1 MMRKKLFSA
10 LLAAAMVFGLLCT
23 PAFAAGKADTLADIN
38 KDDSIW
44 VGVTNVGALTKP
56 HTFQVREWGYEDDDT
71 IVKGEADE
79 TVSIKNVVELPLG
92 VTLAAGPG
100 NHFLEKIWV
109 YSDPDGDGIFDERLG
124 KNTYDEDGGYV
135 STEVVPV
142 STAGPL
148 TDTDTEVY
156 FNAFDWGTG
165 ANFLAP
171 YLNIIPAYR
180 TLTTDYLVE
189 EFGANTLV
197 LFWDEEQEN
206 YFAFLLTGKAA
217 QAGVVKSLE
226 SQGVFFSDFGDAI
239 SGWAVEPVNTAIEKG
254 VYSMDVA
261 QSHDCDLTGSITRG
275 EFATLAMYLYGA
287 MANTNDFTRPVES
300 PFVDVD
306 ESTPNF
312 KYILGAYELGIVEG
326 NSTTAKTFG
335 PDQLVSRQDAALMLS
350 RVYEIVGGEIP
361 KGAST
366 TFTDNDKI
374 GSWAMD
380 AVAFMSSKGI
390 INGMGGNRFDPRGN
404 ASVEQALKIAV
415 EMMDKLDA

>member
-44 VGVTNVGALTKP
+44 VGVTNKGALTKP
-56 HTFQVREWGYEDDDT
+56 HTFKVREWYEDNDT

-79 TVSIKNVVELPLG
+79 TFSIKNVVELPLG

-100 NHFLEKIWV
+100 NHFLENIWV

-124 KNTYDEDGGYV
+124 KNTYDEEGGYV

-148 TDTDTEVY
+148 TDTDTEVH

-261 QSHDCDLTGSITRG
+261 QSHNCDLTGSITRG

-366 TFTDNDKI
+366 TFDDNDKI

-380 AVAFMSSKGI
+380 AVAFMSSKKI

>member
-44 VGVTNVGALTKP
+44 VGVTNKGALTKP
-56 HTFQVREWGYEDDDT
+56 HTFKVREWYEDNDT

-79 TVSIKNVVELPLG
+79 TFSIKNVVELPLG

-100 NHFLEKIWV
+100 NHFLENIWV

-124 KNTYDEDGGYV
+124 KNTYDEEGGYV

-148 TDTDTEVY
+148 TDTDTEVH

-197 LFWDEEQEN
+197 MFWDEEQEN

-261 QSHDCDLTGSITRG
+261 QSHNCDLTGSITRG

-380 AVAFMSSKGI
+380 AVAFMSSKEI

>member
-44 VGVTNVGALTKP
+44 VGVTNKGALTKL
-56 HTFQVREWGYEDDDT
+56 HTFKVREWGYGDDDT
-71 IVKGEADE
+71 ITKGEAVE
-79 TVSIKNVVELPLG
+79 EFSINVVELPLG

-100 NHFLEKIWV
+100 NQFLENIWV

-124 KNTYDEDGGYV
+124 KNTYDEEGGYV

-148 TDTDTEVY
+148 TDTDTEVH

-261 QSHDCDLTGSITRG
+261 QSHNCDLTGSITRG

>member
-261 QSHDCDLTGSITRG
+261 QSHNCDLTGSITRG

-415 EMMDKLDA
+415 EMMNKLDA

>member
-44 VGVTNVGALTKP
+44 VGVTNKGALTKP
-56 HTFQVREWGYEDDDT
+56 HTFKVREWYEDNDT

-79 TVSIKNVVELPLG
+79 TFSIKNVVELPLG

-100 NHFLEKIWV
+100 NHFLENIWV

-124 KNTYDEDGGYV
+124 KNTYDEEGGYV

-148 TDTDTEVY
+148 TDTDTEVH

-197 LFWDEEQEN
+197 MFWDEEQKN

-261 QSHDCDLTGSITRG
+261 QSHNCDLTGSITRG

-380 AVAFMSSKGI
+380 AVAFMSSKEI

>member
-261 QSHDCDLTGSITRG
+261 QSHNCDLTGSITRG

>member
-56 HTFQVREWGYEDDDT
+56 HTFKVREWYEDNDT

-79 TVSIKNVVELPLG
+79 TFSIKNVVELPLG

-100 NHFLEKIWV
+100 NHFLENIWV

-124 KNTYDEDGGYV
+124 KNTYDEEGGYV

-148 TDTDTEVY
+148 TDTDTEVH

-226 SQGVFFSDFGDAI
+226 SQGVFFSALGDAI

-261 QSHDCDLTGSITRG
+261 QSHNCDLTGSITRG

>member
-44 VGVTNVGALTKP
+44 VGVTNKGALTKP
-56 HTFQVREWGYEDDDT
+56 HTFKVREWYEDNDT

-79 TVSIKNVVELPLG
+79 TFSIKNVVELPLG

-100 NHFLEKIWV
+100 NHFLENIWV

-124 KNTYDEDGGYV
+124 KNTYDEEGGYV

-148 TDTDTEVY
+148 TDTDTEVH

-261 QSHDCDLTGSITRG
+261 QSHNCDLTGSITRG

-312 KYILGAYELGIVEG
+312 KYILGAYELGIVQG

-335 PDQLVSRQDAALMLS
+335 PNELVSRQDAALMLS

-366 TFTDNDKI
+366 TFDDNDKI

-380 AVAFMSSKGI
+380 AVAFMSSKKI

>member
-44 VGVTNVGALTKP
+44 VGVTNKGALTKP
-56 HTFQVREWGYEDDDT
+56 HTFKVREWYEDNDT

-79 TVSIKNVVELPLG
+79 TFSIKNVVELPLG

-100 NHFLEKIWV
+100 NHFLENIWV

-124 KNTYDEDGGYV
+124 KNTYDEEGGYV

-148 TDTDTEVY
+148 TDTDTEVH

-261 QSHDCDLTGSITRG
+261 QTHNCDLTGSITRG

-380 AVAFMSSKGI
+380 AVAFMSSKEI

-415 EMMDKLDA
+415 EMLNKLG

>member
-1 MMRKKLFSA
+1 M
-10 LLAAAMVFGLLCT
+10 
-23 PAFAAGKADTLADIN
+23 
-38 KDDSIW
+38 
-44 VGVTNVGALTKP
+44 
-56 HTFQVREWGYEDDDT
+56 
-71 IVKGEADE
+71 
-79 TVSIKNVVELPLG
+79 
-92 VTLAAGPG
+92 
-100 NHFLEKIWV
+100 EK
-109 YSDPDGDGIFDERLG
+109 
-124 KNTYDEDGGYV
+124 
-135 STEVVPV
+135 
-142 STAGPL
+142 
-148 TDTDTEVY
+148 
-156 FNAFDWGTG
+156 
-165 ANFLAP
+165 
-171 YLNIIPAYR
+171 
-180 TLTTDYLVE
+180 
-189 EFGANTLV
+189 FGANTLM

-226 SQGVFFSDFGDAI
+226 SQGVFFSALGDVV
-239 SGWAVEPVNTAIEKG
+239 SGWAVEPVNTAIAKG
-254 VYSMDVA
+254 IYAETVEE
-261 QSHDCDLTGSITRG
+261 SHNYNLTGSITRG
-275 EFATLAMYLYGA
+275 EFATIAMYLYGA

-306 ESTPNF
+306 ESNPNF
-312 KYILGAYELGIVEG
+312 KYILGAYELGIVQG

-335 PDQLVSRQDAALMLS
+335 PNELVSRQDAALMLS
-350 RVYEIVGGEIP
+350 RVYEALGGEIP

>member
-44 VGVTNVGALTKP
+44 VGVTNKGALTKP
-56 HTFQVREWGYEDDDT
+56 HTFKVREWGYEDDDT
-71 IVKGEADE
+71 ITKGEAGE
-79 TVSIKNVVELPLG
+79 EFSINVVELPLG
-92 VTLAAGPG
+92 VTLAAGSS
-100 NHFLEKIWV
+100 NQFLENIWA
-109 YSDPDGDGIFDERLG
+109 YSDPDGDGIFDERLE
-124 KNTYDEDGGYV
+124 KITYDEDGEYV
-135 STEVVPV
+135 SSEIIPADAA
-142 STAGPL
+142 SPL
-148 TDTDTEVY
+148 SDTETEIHY
-156 FNAFDWGTG
+156 NAFDWSYGENSFG
-165 ANFLAP
+165 ANMRDLP
-171 YLNIIPAYR
+171 GYR

-189 EFGANTLV
+189 KFGANTLM
-197 LFWDEEQEN
+197 LFWDDEEN

-226 SQGVFFSDFGDAI
+226 DQGVFFSVNGNAI

-254 VYSMDVA
+254 VYSGDVA
-261 QSHDCDLTGSITRG
+261 QSHNYDLTGSITRG
-275 EFATLAMYLYGA
+275 EFATIAMYLYGA

>member
-1 MMRKKLFSA
+1 M
-10 LLAAAMVFGLLCT
+10 
-23 PAFAAGKADTLADIN
+23 
-38 KDDSIW
+38 
-44 VGVTNVGALTKP
+44 
-56 HTFQVREWGYEDDDT
+56 
-71 IVKGEADE
+71 
-79 TVSIKNVVELPLG
+79 
-92 VTLAAGPG
+92 
-100 NHFLEKIWV
+100 
-109 YSDPDGDGIFDERLG
+109 
-124 KNTYDEDGGYV
+124 
-135 STEVVPV
+135 
-142 STAGPL
+142 
-148 TDTDTEVY
+148 
-156 FNAFDWGTG
+156 
-165 ANFLAP
+165 
-171 YLNIIPAYR
+171 
-180 TLTTDYLVE
+180 
-189 EFGANTLV
+189 

-261 QSHDCDLTGSITRG
+261 QSHNCDLTGSITRG

-380 AVAFMSSKGI
+380 AVAFMSSKEI

>member
-44 VGVTNVGALTKP
+44 VGVTNKGALTKP
-56 HTFQVREWGYEDDDT
+56 HTFKVREWYEDNDT

-79 TVSIKNVVELPLG
+79 TFSIKNVVELPLG

-100 NHFLEKIWV
+100 NHFLENIWV

-124 KNTYDEDGGYV
+124 KNTYDEEGGYV

-148 TDTDTEVY
+148 TDTDTEVH

-261 QSHDCDLTGSITRG
+261 QSHNCDLTGSITRG

-380 AVAFMSSKGI
+380 AVAFMSSKKI

>member
-44 VGVTNVGALTKP
+44 VGVTNKGALTKP
-56 HTFQVREWGYEDDDT
+56 HTFKVREWYEDNDT

-79 TVSIKNVVELPLG
+79 TFSIKNVVELPLG

-100 NHFLEKIWV
+100 NHFLENIWV

-124 KNTYDEDGGYV
+124 KNTYDEEGGYV

-148 TDTDTEVY
+148 TDTDTEVH

-261 QSHDCDLTGSITRG
+261 QSHNCDLTGSITRG

-380 AVAFMSSKGI
+380 AVAFMSSKEI

>member
-56 HTFQVREWGYEDDDT
+56 HTFKVREWYEDNDT

-79 TVSIKNVVELPLG
+79 TFSIKNVVELPLG

-148 TDTDTEVY
+148 TDTDTEVH

-261 QSHDCDLTGSITRG
+261 QSHNCDLTGSITRG

>member
-380 AVAFMSSKGI
+380 AVAFMNSKGI

>member
-44 VGVTNVGALTKP
+44 VGVTNKGALTKP
-56 HTFQVREWGYEDDDT
+56 HTFKVREWYEDNDT

-79 TVSIKNVVELPLG
+79 TFSIKNVVELPLG
-92 VTLAAGPG
+92 VPLAAGPG

-124 KNTYDEDGGYV
+124 KNTYDEEGGYV

-148 TDTDTEVY
+148 TDTDTEVH

-197 LFWDEEQEN
+197 LFWDEEQKN
-206 YFAFLLTGKAA
+206 YFAFFLTGKAA
-217 QAGVVKSLE
+217 PAGVVKSLE
-226 SQGVFFSDFGDAI
+226 SQGVFFSAFGDVV
-239 SGWAVEPVNTAIEKG
+239 SGWAVEPVHASIEKN
-254 VYSMDVA
+254 VFSELVEE
-261 QSHDCDLTGSITRG
+261 SHNYDLTGSITRG
-275 EFATLAMYLYGA
+275 EFAIIAVNLYEAMSGKEALYTEKDPFTDVETGTAMY
-287 MANTNDFTRPVES
+287 E
-300 PFVDVD
+300 
-306 ESTPNF
+306 
-312 KYILGAYELGIVEG
+312 YIMCARDLGIVKG

-335 PDQLVSRQDAALMLS
+335 PNQLVSRQDAALMLS
-350 RVYEIVGGEIP
+350 RVYEAVGGKIP
-361 KGAST
+361 AGAST
-366 TFTDNDKI
+366 TFDDSGEI

>member
-44 VGVTNVGALTKP
+44 VGVTNKGALTKP
-56 HTFQVREWGYEDDDT
+56 HTFKVREWYEDNDT

-79 TVSIKNVVELPLG
+79 TFSI
-92 VTLAAGPG
+92 
-100 NHFLEKIWV
+100 NHFLENIWV

-124 KNTYDEDGGYV
+124 KNTYDEEGGYV

-148 TDTDTEVY
+148 TDTDTEVH

-261 QSHDCDLTGSITRG
+261 QSHNCDLTGSITRG

-380 AVAFMSSKGI
+380 AVAFMSSKEI

>member
-56 HTFQVREWGYEDDDT
+56 HTFKVREWYEDNDT

-79 TVSIKNVVELPLG
+79 TFSIKNVVELPLG

-109 YSDPDGDGIFDERLG
+109 YSDPDGDGIFDERLE
-124 KNTYDEDGGYV
+124 KITYNEDGRYV
-135 STEVVPV
+135 SSEIIPADA
-142 STAGPL
+142 AGPL
-148 TDTDTEVY
+148 SSTETERHY
-156 FNAFDWGTG
+156 NHFDWSYGENSFG
-165 ANFLAP
+165 ANMRGDLLG
-171 YLNIIPAYR
+171 YH

-197 LFWDEEQEN
+197 LFWDEEQKN
-206 YFAFLLTGKAA
+206 YFAFFLTGKAA
-217 QAGVVKSLE
+217 PAGVVKSLE
-226 SQGVFFSDFGDAI
+226 SQGVFFSAFGDVV
-239 SGWAVEPVNTAIEKG
+239 SGWAVEPVHASIEKN
-254 VYSMDVA
+254 VFSELVEE
-261 QSHDCDLTGSITRG
+261 SHNYDLTGSITRG
-275 EFATLAMYLYGA
+275 EFAIIAVNLYEAMSGKEALYTEKDPFTDVETGTAMY
-287 MANTNDFTRPVES
+287 E
-300 PFVDVD
+300 
-306 ESTPNF
+306 
-312 KYILGAYELGIVEG
+312 YIMCARDLGIVKG

-335 PDQLVSRQDAALMLS
+335 PNQLVSRQDAALMLS
-350 RVYEIVGGEIP
+350 RVYEAVGGKIP
-361 KGAST
+361 AGAST
-366 TFTDNDKI
+366 TFDDNGEI

-380 AVAFMSSKGI
+380 AVAFMSSKKI

-415 EMMDKLDA
+415 EMMNNLDA

>member
-56 HTFQVREWGYEDDDT
+56 HTFQVREWYEDNDT

-79 TVSIKNVVELPLG
+79 TCSIKNVVELPLG

-100 NHFLEKIWV
+100 NQFLENIWV
-109 YSDPDGDGIFDERLG
+109 YSDPDGDGIFDERLE
-124 KNTYDEDGGYV
+124 KITYNEDGRYV
-135 STEVVPV
+135 SSE
-142 STAGPL
+142 
-148 TDTDTEVY
+148 
-156 FNAFDWGTG
+156 
-165 ANFLAP
+165 
-171 YLNIIPAYR
+171 IIPADAAGPHSSTETERHYNHLDWSYGANSFGANMR
-180 TLTTDYLVE
+180 GDRLGYHTLTTDYLVE

-197 LFWDEEQEN
+197 LFWDEEQKN
-206 YFAFLLTGKAA
+206 YFAFFLTGKAA
-217 QAGVVKSLE
+217 PAGVVKSLE
-226 SQGVFFSDFGDAI
+226 DQGVFFSAFGDVV
-239 SGWAVEPVNTAIEKG
+239 SGWAVEPVHASIEKN
-254 VYSMDVA
+254 VFSELVEE
-261 QSHDCDLTGSITRG
+261 SHNYDLTGSITRG
-275 EFATLAMYLYGA
+275 EFAIIAVNLYEAMSGKEALYTEKDPFTDVETGTAMY
-287 MANTNDFTRPVES
+287 E
-300 PFVDVD
+300 
-306 ESTPNF
+306 
-312 KYILGAYELGIVEG
+312 YIMCARDLGIVKG

-335 PDQLVSRQDAALMLS
+335 PNELVSRQDAALMLS
-350 RVYEIVGGEIP
+350 RVYEALGGEIP

>member
-44 VGVTNVGALTKP
+44 VGVTNKGALTKL
-56 HTFQVREWGYEDDDT
+56 HTFKVREWGYGDDDT
-71 IVKGEADE
+71 ITKGEAVE
-79 TVSIKNVVELPLG
+79 EFSINVVELPLG

-100 NHFLEKIWV
+100 NQFLENIWA

-124 KNTYDEDGGYV
+124 KNTYDEKGGYV
-135 STEVVPV
+135 SSEIVPV

-148 TDTDTEVY
+148 TDTDTEVH

-165 ANFLAP
+165 ANFLEP
-171 YLNIIPAYR
+171 YLNIFPAYR

-189 EFGANTLV
+189 KFGANTLM

-226 SQGVFFSDFGDAI
+226 SQGVFFSALGDAI

-254 VYSMDVA
+254 VYSGDVA
-261 QSHDCDLTGSITRG
+261 QSHNYDLTGSITRG
-275 EFATLAMYLYGA
+275 EFATIAMYLYGA

>member
-44 VGVTNVGALTKP
+44 VGVTNKGALTKP
-56 HTFQVREWGYEDDDT
+56 HTFKVREWYEDNDT

-79 TVSIKNVVELPLG
+79 TFSIKNVVELPLG

-100 NHFLEKIWV
+100 NHFLENIWV

-124 KNTYDEDGGYV
+124 KNTYDEEGGYV

-148 TDTDTEVY
+148 TDTDTEVH

-217 QAGVVKSLE
+217 QAGVVRSLE

-261 QSHDCDLTGSITRG
+261 QSHNCDLTGSITRG

-380 AVAFMSSKGI
+380 AVAFMSSKEI

>member
-23 PAFAAGKADTLADIN
+23 PAFAAGKEDTLADIN

-44 VGVTNVGALTKP
+44 VGVTNKGALTKP
-56 HTFQVREWGYEDDDT
+56 HTFKVREWYEDNDT

-79 TVSIKNVVELPLG
+79 TFSIKNVVELPLG

-124 KNTYDEDGGYV
+124 KNTYDEEGGYV

-148 TDTDTEVY
+148 TDTDTEVH

-261 QSHDCDLTGSITRG
+261 QSHNCDLTGSITRG

-380 AVAFMSSKGI
+380 AVAFMSSKEI

>member
-44 VGVTNVGALTKP
+44 VGVTNKGALTKP
-56 HTFQVREWGYEDDDT
+56 HTFKVREWYEDNDT

-79 TVSIKNVVELPLG
+79 TFSIKNVVELPLG

-100 NHFLEKIWV
+100 NHFLENIWV

-124 KNTYDEDGGYV
+124 KNTYDEEGGYV

-148 TDTDTEVY
+148 TDTDTEVH

-261 QSHDCDLTGSITRG
+261 QSHNCDLTGSITRG

-380 AVAFMSSKGI
+380 AVAFMSSKEI

-404 ASVEQALKIAV
+404 SSVEQALKIAV